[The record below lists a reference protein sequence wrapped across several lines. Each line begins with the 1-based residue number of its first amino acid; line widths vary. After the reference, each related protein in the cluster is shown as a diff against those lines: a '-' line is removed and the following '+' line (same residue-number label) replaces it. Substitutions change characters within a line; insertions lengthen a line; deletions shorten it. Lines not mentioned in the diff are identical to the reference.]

1 MRFEL
6 SFVFATLLLITV
18 IPFMIADIIRGSI
31 TLPFWQIIGS
41 VYMVA
46 IVLFVAI
53 EYKLNKG

>member
-1 MRFEL
+1 MRFEVSL
-6 SFVFATLLLITV
+6 VFAALLLITV

-46 IVLFVAI
+46 IVLFAAM
-53 EYKLNKG
+53 EYKLDKG